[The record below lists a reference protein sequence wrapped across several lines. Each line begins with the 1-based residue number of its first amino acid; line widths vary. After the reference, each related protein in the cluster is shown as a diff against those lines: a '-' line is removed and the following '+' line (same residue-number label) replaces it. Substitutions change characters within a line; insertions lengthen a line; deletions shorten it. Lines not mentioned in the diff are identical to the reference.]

1 MAGKTEAHLISRYR
15 SELMGIAMLWV
26 MLFHCFYV
34 TPAQPV
40 LKAFKEI
47 GFCGVDIF
55 IVMSGMGQYVSLKK
69 DGKLG
74 SYYYRRLIRILPAY
88 WLVVGLYGLV
98 RRILGQTS
106 LTMVALNLST
116 LQYWLGTA
124 GGFNWYVPA
133 LLVFY
138 LLAPFYVRLLSRCR
152 SGMLLTLASFPFS
165 YFLLDTVQKYG
176 LGHLSDF
183 LYRLPTFAVG
193 CLLGRHLTEER
204 SDEDRAL
211 FWGGLG
217 ACGLLMAYIRV
228 KGLYYISYCY
238 VITAVMVPLC
248 VLLCLVLRRMPKMV
262 GKFLRLMG
270 TYSLEIYLV
279 NVIITVEAKVLSR
292 WLSFGGGYGVYYAV
306 GFVLTIPLA
315 LGLHR
320 LLDWG
325 VKLFESRIRVGADA

>member
-1 MAGKTEAHLISRYR
+1 MTGKTEAHLISRYR

-34 TPAQPV
+34 SYDQPL
-40 LKAFKEI
+40 LKAVKEI

-55 IVMSGMGQYVSLKK
+55 IVMSGMGQYVSLQK

-88 WLVVGLYGLV
+88 WLVVGLYGLAL
-98 RRILGQTS
+98 RLLGQTS

-116 LQYWLGTA
+116 LQYWLGTV

-133 LLVFY
+133 LLAFY
-138 LLAPFYVRLLSRCR
+138 LLAPFYVRLLRRCR
-152 SGMLLTLASFPFS
+152 SGILLTLASFPVSF
-165 YFLLDTVQKYG
+165 FLSDAVLKHG

-183 LYRLPTFAVG
+183 LYRLPAFAIG

-211 FWGGLG
+211 LWGGLG
-217 ACGLLMAYIRV
+217 AFGMLLAYIRV

-238 VITAVMVPLC
+238 VVTAVMVPLC
-248 VLLCLVLRRMPKMV
+248 VLLCLVLRRLPKAV

-270 TYSLEIYLV
+270 IYSLEIYLI
-279 NVIITVEAKVLSR
+279 NVIVTVEVDTLSR

-325 VKLFESRIRVGADA
+325 VKLFESRIKVGADA